1 LSYLDDP
8 DDKLELF
15 LQIKS
20 MISEGNIR
28 TKDIAK
34 SINRSIRQTQRYFV
48 QMSEMGLVTLTDTAR
63 IAITTEQIKK
73 YRYTTITKED
83 FAKIPPIKKWIN
95 GCIARGVSPESI
107 RVYRRSVRYIFSMMG
122 AHPSDVITS
131 RQRAIDFWID
141 FISEFKLNK
150 PDLGTHGF
158 RVAYKSFLAAH
169 GITFANNVAKIYG
182 LSSAHDKMAP
192 YAGVYLT
199 NEATKQVGKLILE
212 SGDFALYVW
221 FRVCLRTGARPS
233 AVSTMTWDRIYW
245 NFQGEDGQGYFK
257 LEQHET
263 KDKRGQF
270 HLGMDGEWKVKYV
283 PQEIKA
289 LLLQWKEICP
299 DKRFLWF
306 KEGGSDSQNRRFAL
320 NVRNNMAV
328 KLKTHY
334 EKIKDMVDPLTQ
346 EYMMLKPHHVL
357 RHTLVQQMKNAD
369 LSNDEIAECFGW
381 RTPDIVGKW
390 YSKTSERKKQE
401 LNHIFEKI
409 EF

>member
-1 LSYLDDP
+1 MDDR
-8 DDKLELF
+8 LELF

-20 MISEGNIR
+20 MIGDSNIR

-34 SINRSIRQTQRYFV
+34 TIHRSVRQTRRYFV
-48 QMSEMGLVTLTDTAR
+48 QMSKMGLITLTNTAR
-63 IAITTEQIKK
+63 VAITQEQTKK
-73 YRYTTITKED
+73 YHYTTITRED
-83 FAKIPPIKKWIN
+83 FVKIPSIKKWIN
-95 GCIARGVSPESI
+95 GCIARGVSPTSI
-107 RVYRRSVRYIFSMMG
+107 RVYCASVKYIFSVMG
-122 AHPSDVITS
+122 AHPSQIITS

-141 FISEFKLNK
+141 FIAEFKRSK
-150 PDLGTHGF
+150 PALGTHGF

-199 NEATKQVGKLILE
+199 NEATKRVGKSILDE
-212 SGDFALYVW
+212 GDFALYVW

-233 AVSTMTWDRIYW
+233 VVSTMTWDRIYW
-245 NFQGEDGQGYFK
+245 NFQGDDGHDYFK

-270 HLGMDGEWKVKYV
+270 HLGVDGEWKAKYV
-283 PQEIKA
+283 PQEIKS
-289 LLLQWKEICP
+289 LLLQWKELCP
-299 DKRFLWF
+299 DKKFLWF

-320 NVRNNMAV
+320 NVRNSMAV

-334 EKIKDMVDPLTQ
+334 EKIRDLVDPLTQ

-369 LSNDEIAECFGW
+369 LSNDEIADCFGW
-381 RTPDIVGKW
+381 RTPGIVGTW
-390 YSKTSERKKQE
+390 YSKTSEKKKQE

-409 EF
+409 DF